1 MLYILLDLYQQ
12 EIVWCLY
19 SDQVHAWLISEFGLS
34 INTSAQSSITRHF
47 LWPALIKTPSKLLR
61 TVSCESQVISAWS
74 KSLLSTLIHAVKIL
88 DESVGEISN
97 LLTISSLSKLNRS
110 HINVRKNSSL
120 CDSFLLN

>member
-47 LWPALIKTPSKLLR
+47 LWPALIKIPSKLLC

-74 KSLLSTLIHAVKIL
+74 KSKSLLSTLIHVVKIL
-88 DESVGEISN
+88 DESVGETQICRQY
-97 LLTISSLSKLNRS
+97 LR
-110 HINVRKNSSL
+110 
-120 CDSFLLN
+120 